1 MTSDICAL
9 MSNTLGM
16 IPTMALAMGTHEI
29 AAATSGGNLHWSDPQ
44 VLVLLFLSGFIG
56 LGINYLG
63 FETQRAISATSF
75 FVLQNVTKLVVVGM
89 GVFMF
94 GDPLTAITAV
104 GIMLSVSGSAMYG
117 YAQMRLNEEQA
128 RERQALL
135 KKEGLEGG
143 IANGPKESA
152 KA

>member
-1 MTSDICAL
+1 
-9 MSNTLGM
+9 
-16 IPTMALAMGTHEI
+16 MALAIGTHEVAQ
-29 AAATSGGNLHWSDPQ
+29 AAGGDAEWSDPQ
-44 VLVLLFLSGFIG
+44 VLVLLLLSGFIG
-56 LGINYLG
+56 LGINYFG

-94 GDPLTAITAV
+94 GDPLTAITAM

-117 YAQMRLNEEQA
+117 YAQMRLNEDA
-128 RERQALL
+128 RERAALL
-135 KKEGLEGG
+135 KKDGIEGG
-143 IANGPKESA
+143 IQNS